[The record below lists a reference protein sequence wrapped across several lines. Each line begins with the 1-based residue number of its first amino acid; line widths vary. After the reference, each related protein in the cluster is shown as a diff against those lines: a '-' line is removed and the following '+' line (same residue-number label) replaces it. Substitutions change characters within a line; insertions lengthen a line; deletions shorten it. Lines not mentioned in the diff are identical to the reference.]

1 MQYIIQIKLDT
12 YKLATVDMPVAFA
25 MLMIVAAWTESAT
38 RRSKYYSTST
48 TNESC
53 ATTVLKKT

>member
-1 MQYIIQIKLDT
+1 MQYIIQITLDT
-12 YKLATVDMPVAFA
+12 YKLATVDTPVAFA

-38 RRSKYYSTST
+38 RRSKYYRTST

-53 ATTVLKKT
+53 ATTV